1 MLANGVA
8 LATLGSL
15 RWEEKQQEVCRL
27 VFRKTAEEK
36 YFPSENDCR
45 RQHLSQLTEFYYSEL
60 VLTPELKKFQ
70 RHVLSNVDS
79 MKQISVASFSSKIN
93 PFCKCCQCYMSLLCP
108 PFRLYGGCME
118 AGSPLKPSFCIHIN
132 LHPPLSSSNFVLP
145 SSSLPLR
152 STATRLLAPL
162 GCHNTVHIT

>member
-1 MLANGVA
+1 MKRRVCVSASLLLLLHAGNSTLFPRWQMVLPLPLSGVCA
-8 LATLGSL
+8 GRRNSRRSVGS
-15 RWEEKQQEVCRL
+15 CSA
-27 VFRKTAEEK
+27 KTAEEK

-108 PFRLYGGCME
+108 PFRLKHCNNWI
-118 AGSPLKPSFCIHIN
+118 SLKTKLLYSYQP
-132 LHPPLSSSNFVLP
+132 P
-145 SSSLPLR
+145 SSSFI
-152 STATRLLAPL
+152 
-162 GCHNTVHIT
+162 V